1 MHLKYLYTAKT
12 LRIEGTFK
20 IVRKPFV
27 QLLSIHFFDKHEDNM
42 KQLTGVFVLMSRKI
56 KKDYKKV
63 LQQIMKLLPSPPVVE
78 RLVADFEDGLWRA
91 IKTVFP
97 DIHIQGCAFHWGQA
111 VWHHVQELGLQVFPF
126 IFFKKKI
133 YILKMFN
140 AMRIGRYFNII
151 MIMIIKR

>member
-1 MHLKYLYTAKT
+1 
-12 LRIEGTFK
+12 
-20 IVRKPFV
+20 
-27 QLLSIHFFDKHEDNM
+27 
-42 KQLTGVFVLMSRKI
+42 
-56 KKDYKKV
+56 
-63 LQQIMKLLPSPPVVE
+63 MKLLPSPPVVE